1 MKRKSLY
8 ILLLLAS
15 LGLAACGGGGSDDGN
30 EPGGYNGATGAANLS
45 ADNGDDLTLA
55 AVSGARAAL
64 ADDRLPSGLPS
75 SSRQAVGIDWPRLAA
90 RTANQPVDGVCSSG
104 TVDVT
109 DNTNGDGVGTVII
122 QYNHCTISVPEYGE
136 EATIDGRMVFVNNA
150 DGSFSLTLENV
161 TVSGSWGS
169 GILAYYKMTCDAEYN
184 CVWVVDVQGVDGRV
198 YRVENASVYVLGSG
212 SEVTGDLTVYHPDY
226 GSVNVS
232 IDNPLLFDCAAGMP
246 SGGSLTLTDGN
257 GDTATVTF
265 DNCDSFTVTI
275 EGVSETYQ
283 WADLLNG

>member
-8 ILLLLAS
+8 FLLLLAS
-15 LGLAACGGGGSDDGN
+15 LGLAACGGGGSDDDK

-45 ADNGDDLTLA
+45 AGNGDDLTLA
-55 AVSGARAAL
+55 AVSGVRAAL
-64 ADDRLPSGLPS
+64 ADSSLPSVLS
-75 SSRQAVGIDWPRLAA
+75 ISSRRAAGIDWPSLAA
-90 RTANQPVDGVCSSG
+90 RTANEPVNDLCSSG
-104 TVDVT
+104 TADVT
-109 DNTNGDGVGTVII
+109 SSTDDDGTVTVIY
-122 QYNHCTISVPEYGE
+122 QFDNCTITKYGE
-136 EATIDGRMVFVNNA
+136 TATIDGRVVTVTNPG
-150 DGSFSLTLENV
+150 GSFSLTFENV
-161 TVSGSWGS
+161 TVSGIWGS
-169 GILAYYKMTCDAEYN
+169 ETYVYYAMACEAEAG
-184 CVWVVDVQGVDGRV
+184 CRRTIEVQGVDGRV
-198 YRVENASVYVLGSG
+198 YRVEYGDTVYVLGGS

-265 DNCDSFTVTI
+265 NDCDSFTVTI
-275 EGVSETYQ
+275 DGVSETYQ